1 MISTSQNT
9 LYHISN
15 LNEESERIS
24 YQMSTGENQYL
35 GSEDSILYSDLI
47 ELDDRLR
54 VTEGL
59 ELQIE
64 KSQVMNDSSDSA
76 MAELKLLL
84 DKISVDLLK
93 AQNSG
98 TDRSDKLSIATNLE
112 GIRENMLDL
121 INTRVDSEYVFA
133 GSDTTGESYKV
144 SSDFEATGK
153 VTFEGDGFL
162 REVAVQPGS
171 YRDRG
176 ITGYDVSF
184 YTSSKAN
191 AGESFTF
198 EEGERIIDENG
209 FEWKLNVAE
218 TQLQKYDYDGNIY
231 HPLNTDATLGDVTA
245 VNLNT
250 SLTTT
255 AIEAWDGITPATE
268 PAEPQ
273 AVRATYTIDNIG
285 SVPSSKVFEA
295 KHNYF
300 DDLNITIN
308 ALEGRVTNLDGTVAG
323 EVSDE
328 TVFDIIANSIEET
341 TDQFD
346 ATNIGHGELGGRNA
360 VFNAAYETLLT
371 QETNYNVLIQQ
382 TGGADTAK
390 LALELAALELTYQT
404 LYSSISKMN
413 DLSLLNYLR

>member
-9 LYHISN
+9 LYYLGN

-24 YQMSTGENQYL
+24 YQMSTGENQYM

-59 ELQIE
+59 ELQLE
-64 KSQVMNDSSDSA
+64 KTQVMNDSSDSA
-76 MAELKLLL
+76 MAEFKLLL
-84 DKISVDLLK
+84 DQISVDLLK

-98 TDRSDKLSIATNLE
+98 MDRSDKLAIATNLE

-121 INTRVDSEYVFA
+121 INTRVDGEYVFA
-133 GSDTTGESYKV
+133 GSDTTEKSY
-144 SSDFEATGK
+144 SISDDFEATGE
-153 VTFEGDGFL
+153 VSFEGDGFL

-184 YTSSKAN
+184 YTASKAN

-198 EEGERIIDENG
+198 EEGETIIDENG
-209 FEWKLNVAE
+209 FEWKLNVAG
-218 TQLQKYDYDGNIY
+218 TQLQKYDYDGNVY

-245 VNLNT
+245 IDID
-250 SLTTT
+250 SST
-255 AIEAWDGITPATE
+255 AEIEAWDGITPATE
-268 PAEPQ
+268 PSDPQ
-273 AVRATYTIDNIG
+273 AVRATYTINNIG
-285 SVPSSKVFEA
+285 NVPSSKVLEA

-323 EVSDE
+323 EISDE
-328 TVFDIIANSIEET
+328 AVWDIISNSIEQT
-341 TDQFD
+341 TNQFD

-360 VFNAAYETLLT
+360 VFEAAYETLQT
-371 QETNYNVLIQQ
+371 QETNYNILIQQ

-390 LALELAALELTYQT
+390 LALELAALELTYQS
-404 LYSSISKMN
+404 LYSTISKMN
-413 DLSLLNYLR
+413 DLTLLNYLR

>member
-1 MISTSQNT
+1 MISTNQNT

-15 LNEESERIS
+15 LNGESERIS

-64 KSQVMNDSSDSA
+64 KSRVMNDSSDSA

-98 TDRSDKLSIATNLE
+98 MDRSDKLSLATNLE

-133 GSDTTGESYKV
+133 GSDSTEKSFAV
-144 SSDFEATGK
+144 SSDFEATGE

-176 ITGYDVSF
+176 ITGYDVTF
-184 YTSSKAN
+184 YTASKAN

-209 FEWKLNVAE
+209 FEWKLNVAG
-218 TQLQKYDYDGNIY
+218 TQLQKFDYEGNIY
-231 HPLNTDATLGDVTA
+231 HPLNTDATIGDVTA
-245 VNLNT
+245 IDI
-250 SLTTT
+250 SSTT
-255 AIEAWDGITPATE
+255 AEVEAWDGITPATE

-285 SVPSSKVFEA
+285 NVPSSKVLEA

-323 EVSDE
+323 EISDPA
-328 TVFDIIANSIEET
+328 VFDIIANSIEET
-341 TDQFD
+341 TNQFD